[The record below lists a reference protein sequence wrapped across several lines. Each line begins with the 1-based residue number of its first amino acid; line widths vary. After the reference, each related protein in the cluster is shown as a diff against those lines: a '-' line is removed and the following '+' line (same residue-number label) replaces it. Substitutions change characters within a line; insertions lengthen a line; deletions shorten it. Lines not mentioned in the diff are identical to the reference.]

1 MGCDKTEFCCI
12 FRNMYSVL
20 TWCIK
25 QSLKLFNCHFLTTD
39 QLSHTAP
46 ASERVK
52 FILGG
57 DGGEEEKPVL
67 ETPQLFT
74 ELEELFVCL
83 DGNAEWKETARWY
96 VSTLFIYL
104 IWEDTVLFLLNVTVD
119 IAKRYIV
126 IISKVSYKAHTWF
139 ERNDIFLIRNFHA
152 SLYLALFLLISIVA
166 AWEDNGLASMVFT
179 LVSKV
184 AIMQY

>member
-1 MGCDKTEFCCI
+1 M
-12 FRNMYSVL
+12 
-20 TWCIK
+20 
-25 QSLKLFNCHFLTTD
+25 
-39 QLSHTAP
+39 
-46 ASERVK
+46 K

-96 VSTLFIYL
+96 VSTLFIYF
-104 IWEDTVLFLLNVTVD
+104 IWEDTVLFLLNVTV
-119 IAKRYIV
+119 
-126 IISKVSYKAHTWF
+126 IISKVSYKAHTLF

-152 SLYLALFLLISIVA
+152 SLVDHTA
-166 AWEDNGLASMVFT
+166 
-179 LVSKV
+179 
-184 AIMQY
+184 